1 MVLSGYEY
9 CKFIVGTPSSSG
21 DVIQLSEKAFN
32 NLWNFVLENQGGE
45 DSDKVLTVGKTNG
58 ARYIRASKYVGTI
71 QTKDGQIIEILP
83 KIAKGNSDKDQAK
96 ARSVFRKML
105 SSCYGH
111 EARRISD
118 VALETKKD
126 FPIFEYYI
134 QRYLEEVDRLVLAG
148 IKKNY
153 TKVQANEPFLK
164 GKLLISKQ
172 ITKNA
177 SDKAH
182 FQIEYSKYIEDIPQN
197 RIVVSTLHKLSKIT
211 SDTSLA
217 AWCHRSIAKLDGIP
231 QSRNIT
237 ADLQSSLTSNRLFAD
252 YSNLITWSSQFLLN
266 RGFTSFKGNTVNCA
280 LLFDAAK
287 LFESYIAHLFRKYAK
302 DFIVSPQ
309 DTSHFLIHKLND
321 NMDQV
326 EPLFK
331 LRPDLVAKPK
341 DTSARTVILD
351 TKWKTLNDSKTSGI
365 SIQDL
370 YQLYAYGHKYTAEH
384 GKHPV
389 LVLIYPATQVG
400 ESGTH
405 YLYDLKGK
413 ITGSTS
419 FGDNPLGLMVSK
431 FELNATEDDYMHQV
445 IGITLACQD
454 FMERIL
460 NKKQDS
466 AGVSGID
473 DEEDTIY

>member
-1 MVLSGYEY
+1 MVLSGFEY
-9 CKFIVGTPSSSG
+9 CKFIEGAPSTSG
-21 DVIQLSEKAFN
+21 EVVQLQPKTFN

-45 DSDKVLTVGKTNG
+45 DSDKVLTVGKANG
-58 ARYIRASKYVGTI
+58 VRYIRASKYVGTI

-83 KIAKGNSDKDQAK
+83 KIAKGNSEKDKEK

-105 SSCYGH
+105 ASCYGQD
-111 EARRISD
+111 ARRISD
-118 VALETKKD
+118 VSLETKKD

-148 IKKNY
+148 VKKNY
-153 TKVQANEPFLK
+153 SKVQANEPFLK

-177 SDKAH
+177 ADKAH

-237 ADLQSSLTSNRLFAD
+237 ADLQSSLASNRLFAD
-252 YSNLITWSSQFLLN
+252 YANLITWSSQFLLN
-266 RGFTSFKGNTVNCA
+266 KGFTSFKGNTVNCA

-389 LVLIYPATQVG
+389 LVLIYPATQLG

-454 FMERIL
+454 FMEKIL
-460 NKKQDS
+460 NKKQGS
-466 AGVSGID
+466 AGLGGID
-473 DEEDTIY
+473 EE

>member
-45 DSDKVLTVGKTNG
+45 DTDKVLTVGKTNG

-105 SSCYGH
+105 SSCYGQ

-148 IKKNY
+148 VKKNY

-164 GKLLISKQ
+164 GKLLVNKQ

-177 SDKAH
+177 ADKTH

-237 ADLQSSLTSNRLFAD
+237 TDLQSSLASNRLFAD
-252 YSNLITWSSQFLLN
+252 YANLITWSSQFLLN
-266 RGFTSFKGNTVNCA
+266 KGFTSFKGNTVNCA

-326 EPLFK
+326 EPLFQ

-405 YLYDLKGK
+405 YLYDLKGR

-454 FMERIL
+454 FMEKIL
-460 NKKQDS
+460 NKKQGS
-466 AGVSGID
+466 AGLGGID
-473 DEEDTIY
+473 V

>member
-1 MVLSGYEY
+1 MVLSGFEY
-9 CKFIVGTPSSSG
+9 CKFIEGVPSTSG
-21 DVIQLSEKAFN
+21 EVVQLQPKTFN

-45 DSDKVLTVGKTNG
+45 DSDKVLTVGKANG
-58 ARYIRASKYVGTI
+58 VRYIRASKYVGTI

-83 KIAKGNSDKDQAK
+83 KIAKGNSEKDKEK

-105 SSCYGH
+105 SSCYGQD
-111 EARRISD
+111 ARRISD

-148 IKKNY
+148 VKKNY
-153 TKVQANEPFLK
+153 SKVQANEPFLK

-177 SDKAH
+177 ADKAH

-237 ADLQSSLTSNRLFAD
+237 TDLQSSLASNRLFAD
-252 YSNLITWSSQFLLN
+252 YANLITWSSQFLLN
-266 RGFTSFKGNTVNCA
+266 KGFTSFKGNTVNCA

-454 FMERIL
+454 FMKKIL
-460 NKKQDS
+460 NKKQGS
-466 AGVSGID
+466 AGLGGID
-473 DEEDTIY
+473 EEE

>member
-105 SSCYGH
+105 SSCYGQ
-111 EARRISD
+111 EARRLSD

-148 IKKNY
+148 VKKNY

-164 GKLLISKQ
+164 GKLLVNKQ

-177 SDKAH
+177 ADKAH

-237 ADLQSSLTSNRLFAD
+237 ADLQSSLASNRLFAD
-252 YSNLITWSSQFLLN
+252 YANLITWSSQFLLN
-266 RGFTSFKGNTVNCA
+266 KGFTSFKGNTVNCA

-460 NKKQDS
+460 NKKQGS
-466 AGVSGID
+466 AGLGGID
-473 DEEDTIY
+473 EEE

>member
-1 MVLSGYEY
+1 MLT
-9 CKFIVGTPSSSG
+9 FGTRQMNSIFSS
-21 DVIQLSEKAFN
+21 Q
-32 NLWNFVLENQGGE
+32 
-45 DSDKVLTVGKTNG
+45 
-58 ARYIRASKYVGTI
+58 
-71 QTKDGQIIEILP
+71 
-83 KIAKGNSDKDQAK
+83 
-96 ARSVFRKML
+96 
-105 SSCYGH
+105 C
-111 EARRISD
+111 
-118 VALETKKD
+118 ETKKD
-126 FPIFEYYI
+126 SPIFEYYI

-148 IKKNY
+148 VKKNY

-164 GKLLISKQ
+164 GKLLVNKQ
-172 ITKNA
+172 ITKDA
-177 SDKAH
+177 ADKAN

-197 RIVVSTLHKLSKIT
+197 RIVVSTLHKFSKIT
-211 SDTSLA
+211 SDSSLA

-237 ADLQSSLTSNRLFAD
+237 ADLQSSLASNRLFAD
-252 YSNLITWSSQFLLN
+252 YANLITWSSQFLLN
-266 RGFTSFKGNTVNCA
+266 KGFTSFKGNTVNCA

-287 LFESYIAHLFRKYAK
+287 LFESYIAYLFRKYAK

-309 DTSHFLIHKLND
+309 
-321 NMDQV
+321 
-326 EPLFK
+326 
-331 LRPDLVAKPK
+331 

-370 YQLYAYGHKYTAEH
+370 YQIYAYGHKYTTEH
-384 GKHPV
+384 GKHPI

-419 FGDNPLGLMVSK
+419 FGDNPLCLMVSK

-445 IGITLACQD
+445 IGITLTCQD
-454 FMERIL
+454 FME
-460 NKKQDS
+460 KS
-466 AGVSGID
+466 
-473 DEEDTIY
+473 

>member
-1 MVLSGYEY
+1 MHP
-9 CKFIVGTPSSSG
+9 KT
-21 DVIQLSEKAFN
+21 FN

-45 DSDKVLTVGKTNG
+45 DSDKVLTIGKANG
-58 ARYIRASKYVGTI
+58 VRYIRASKYVGTI

-83 KIAKGNSDKDQAK
+83 KIAKGNSEKDKEK

-105 SSCYGH
+105 ASCYGQD
-111 EARRISD
+111 ARRISD
-118 VALETKKD
+118 VALETQKD

-148 IKKNY
+148 VKKNY
-153 TKVQANEPFLK
+153 SKVQANEPFLK

-177 SDKAH
+177 ADKAH

-197 RIVVSTLHKLSKIT
+197 RIVVSTLHKLSKMT

-237 ADLQSSLTSNRLFAD
+237 ADLQSSLASNRLFAD
-252 YSNLITWSSQFLLN
+252 YANLITWSSQFLLN
-266 RGFTSFKGNTVNCA
+266 KGFTSFKGNTVNCA

-287 LFESYIAHLFRKYAK
+287 LFESYIAHLFRKYAN

-309 DTSHFLIHKLND
+309 DTSHFLIHKIKD
-321 NMDQV
+321 DMDQV
-326 EPLFK
+326 EPLFN

-341 DTSARTVILD
+341 DAAARTVILD
-351 TKWKTLNDSKTSGI
+351 TKWKTLNQSKTAGI

-400 ESGTH
+400 ESRTH
-405 YLYDLKGK
+405 YLYDLKK
-413 ITGSTS
+413 IVSGVSAFS
-419 FGDNPLGLMVSK
+419 DDPIGLIISK
-431 FELNATEDDYMHQV
+431 FELDVPEIEYGDQ
-445 IGITLACQD
+445 IQSIILASQLFAD
-454 FMERIL
+454 EI
-460 NKKQDS
+460 NTKKFTS
-466 AGVSGID
+466 YH
-473 DEEDTIY
+473 EL

>member
-1 MVLSGYEY
+1 MVLSGFEY
-9 CKFIVGTPSSSG
+9 CKFIEGVPSTSG
-21 DVIQLSEKAFN
+21 EVVQLQPKTFN

-45 DSDKVLTVGKTNG
+45 DSDKVLTVGKANG
-58 ARYIRASKYVGTI
+58 VRYIRASKYVGTI

-83 KIAKGNSDKDQAK
+83 KIAKGNSEKDKEK

-105 SSCYGH
+105 ASCYGQD
-111 EARRISD
+111 ARRISD

-148 IKKNY
+148 VKKNY
-153 TKVQANEPFLK
+153 SKVQANEPFLK

-177 SDKAH
+177 ADKAH

-237 ADLQSSLTSNRLFAD
+237 ADLQSSLASNRLFAD
-252 YSNLITWSSQFLLN
+252 YANLITWSSQFLLN
-266 RGFTSFKGNTVNCA
+266 KGFTSFKGNTVNCA

-389 LVLIYPATQVG
+389 LVLIYPATQMG

-454 FMERIL
+454 FMEKIL
-460 NKKQDS
+460 NKKQGS
-466 AGVSGID
+466 AGLGGID
-473 DEEDTIY
+473 EEE

>member
-1 MVLSGYEY
+1 MLT
-9 CKFIVGTPSSSG
+9 FGTRQMSS
-21 DVIQLSEKAFN
+21 IF
-32 NLWNFVLENQGGE
+32 
-45 DSDKVLTVGKTNG
+45 
-58 ARYIRASKYVGTI
+58 
-71 QTKDGQIIEILP
+71 
-83 KIAKGNSDKDQAK
+83 
-96 ARSVFRKML
+96 
-105 SSCYGH
+105 SSQC
-111 EARRISD
+111 
-118 VALETKKD
+118 ETKKD

-134 QRYLEEVDRLVLAG
+134 QRYLEEVDRLVLACV
-148 IKKNY
+148 KKNY
-153 TKVQANEPFLK
+153 TKVQADEPFLK
-164 GKLLISKQ
+164 GKLLVNKQ

-177 SDKAH
+177 ADKAN

-237 ADLQSSLTSNRLFAD
+237 ADLQSSLASNRLFAD
-252 YSNLITWSSQFLLN
+252 YANLITWSSQFLLN
-266 RGFTSFKGNTVNCA
+266 KGFTSFKGNTVNCA
-280 LLFDAAK
+280 LLFDAAE
-287 LFESYIAHLFRKYAK
+287 LFESYIAYLFRKYAK

-309 DTSHFLIHKLND
+309 DISHFLIHKLND
-321 NMDQV
+321 NIDQV

-370 YQLYAYGHKYTAEH
+370 YQIYAYGHKYTTEH

-413 ITGSTS
+413 ITVSTS
-419 FGDNPLGLMVSK
+419 FGDNLLGLMVSK

-445 IGITLACQD
+445 IGITLSCQD
-454 FMERIL
+454 FMKKIL
-460 NKKQDS
+460 NKKQGS
-466 AGVSGID
+466 AGLGGID
-473 DEEDTIY
+473 EGE